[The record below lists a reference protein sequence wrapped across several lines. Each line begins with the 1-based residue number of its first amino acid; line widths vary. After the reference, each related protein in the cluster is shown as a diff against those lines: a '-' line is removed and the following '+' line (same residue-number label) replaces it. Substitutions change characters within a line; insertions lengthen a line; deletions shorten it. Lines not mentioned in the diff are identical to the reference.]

1 MSVCPIDLHLS
12 GTTFTCHAAADK
24 KTAPKEKFLQCHPWT
39 IITKLVHA
47 PLTGARLLGYNDNI
61 FKLRTIIT
69 IFCKN

>member
-1 MSVCPIDLHLS
+1 MIGNSSACL
-12 GTTFTCHAAADK
+12 AADTK
-24 KTAPKEKFLQCHPWT
+24 MAPKEIFLQCHPWT

-47 PLTGARLLGYNDNI
+47 PEMGVTALSHNDNI